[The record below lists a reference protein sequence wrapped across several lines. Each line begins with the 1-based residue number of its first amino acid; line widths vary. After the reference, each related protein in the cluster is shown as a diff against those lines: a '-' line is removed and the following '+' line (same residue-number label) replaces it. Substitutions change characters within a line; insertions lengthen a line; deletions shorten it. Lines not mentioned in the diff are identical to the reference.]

1 MLSILLGSMILALG
15 VPVDKVDEV
24 YARFMKEY
32 ARDSPPTGLEPPSLT
47 IEKIKK
53 VM

>member
-15 VPVDKVDEV
+15 VPEDKVDEV
-24 YARFMKEY
+24 YKRFMSKY
-32 ARDSPPTGLEPPSLT
+32 ALDPVPTGSEPPSVI

-53 VM
+53 VI